1 MTFMIPPN
9 AGCNREVSDWGK
21 AGLYDKT
28 KNFMST
34 DPQWVDVGKQNAG
47 NMEQPPAGI
56 NFALQPTSPARGKG
70 KVQPW
75 MPATAIDLGACP
87 SSLTVCP

>member
-56 NFALQPTSPARGKG
+56 NFCFAAYQP
-70 KVQPW
+70 
-75 MPATAIDLGACP
+75 GAW
-87 SSLTVCP
+87 